1 MSKLKD
7 ITNLMETWFNGNG
20 TINEVTVGDESEI
33 DISSETNFPLVH
45 IIYNNAS
52 YDEGYTTYNY
62 RIVLLDTYFVEQ
74 DNKID
79 IIDAMDEVAAQF
91 VSAVYHGSI
100 FNQQIR
106 INDATPGST
115 VMYDQ
120 LKNRLYGVSLTLSL
134 QLPNGLINCG

>member
-20 TINEVTVGDESEI
+20 NINEVTVGDESEI
-33 DISSETNFPLVH
+33 DITDNTSFPLVH
-45 IIYNNAS
+45 IIYNNAT

-62 RIVLLDTYFVEQ
+62 RILLLDTYFSEQ

-79 IIDAMDEVAAQF
+79 IIDGMDEVATQF

-106 INDATPGST
+106 VTDATPGSN

-120 LKNRLYGVSLTLSL
+120 LKNRLYGVSLSLSL
-134 QLPNGLINCG
+134 MVPNGLINCG